1 MYQIRISFS
10 LLLCSYLF
18 WHLIR
23 EAWLMIKF
31 YLFTYSNFENKV
43 NILQIMPT
51 LKLIDRY
58 DYFG

>member
-1 MYQIRISFS
+1 
-10 LLLCSYLF
+10 
-18 WHLIR
+18 
-23 EAWLMIKF
+23 MIKF